1 MLFHPHL
8 HMLVPAVALA
18 PGGCALKLPKYEEF
32 LLPVQALSAALC
44 EGFKAALAE
53 THPELFAQVDS
64 CVWEQEW
71 VTHCKEAGRGRTA
84 LRYLAAYVKKSAL
97 SDERLLGYDAEGRVL
112 LRWKPSGEKQWQ
124 VVALEPLELIRRWLL
139 HVLPKGLVRVR
150 HYGWLAAAAGK
161 AFLRVRY
168 LLGMRAYRK
177 PRPII
182 QAPALSSC
190 CGAAL
195 VLIAKLPSMRGPPL
209 SRQLLRR

>member
-1 MLFHPHL
+1 M
-8 HMLVPAVALA
+8 
-18 PGGCALKLPKYEEF
+18 
-32 LLPVQALSAALC
+32 
-44 EGFKAALAE
+44 
-53 THPELFAQVDS
+53 
-64 CVWEQEW
+64 
-71 VTHCKEAGRGRTA
+71 THCKEAGRGRTA

-112 LRWKPSGEKQWQ
+112 LHWKPSGEKQWQ